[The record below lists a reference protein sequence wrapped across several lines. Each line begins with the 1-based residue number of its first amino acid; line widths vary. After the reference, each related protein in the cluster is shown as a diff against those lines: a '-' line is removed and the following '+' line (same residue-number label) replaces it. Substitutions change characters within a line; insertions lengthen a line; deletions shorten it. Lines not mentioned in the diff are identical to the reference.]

1 MKTAPPRQVE
11 GKQATWIIPL
21 LATLVSAT
29 TILGAMLLSLQG
41 QTPGKHL
48 IVQASQDVMA
58 DVIPTADIA
67 TVPPLTAIPTWATVE
82 TPFET
87 PVILATTISPVL
99 VSATALPSTSIPL
112 QCAGGAPLHW
122 KLYVV
127 QWGDT
132 LFSLTRRHGTT
143 VQEAIY
149 YNCLQSENVRA
160 GQRLYLP
167 PLPTPVPFTP
177 SPMPSFTPAPII
189 PTPAPVQP
197 TPAPTWTAT
206 PSPLPTVGPTTT
218 LTPEPVISPT
228 ATLTPEPVIS
238 PTATLTPE
246 PVISPTTTLTPEP
259 VASPT
264 PEPVASPTPEP
275 VASPTPEPV
284 ASSTPEPVASPTP
297 EPVASPTPEPVASP
311 TPEPGPTP

>member
-1 MKTAPPRQVE
+1 MKATPPRQVE
-11 GKQATWIIPL
+11 GKQAAWIIPL

-29 TILGAMLLSLQG
+29 TILGAVLLSLQG
-41 QTPGKHL
+41 QTPDKHL

-67 TVPPLTAIPTWATVE
+67 TVPPLTAIPTWDTIE
-82 TPFET
+82 TPFEVSLT
-87 PVILATTISPVL
+87 PVILATTVSPVL
-99 VSATALPSTSIPL
+99 VSATALPSTSTPL
-112 QCAGGAPLHW
+112 PCAGGAPLHW

-143 VQEAIY
+143 VQDAIF

-167 PLPTPVPFTP
+167 SLPTPVPFTP

-189 PTPAPVQP
+189 PTQSPPQP
-197 TPAPTWTAT
+197 TLAPTQTAT
-206 PSPLPTVGPTTT
+206 PSPLPTVGATATLVPTATATVSPTAT
-218 LTPEPVISPT
+218 LTPAPVISPTATLTPAPVISPT

-246 PVISPTTTLTPEP
+246 PVISPTITLMPEPVISPTATLTPEP

-264 PEPVASPTPEP
+264 LEPSPTP
-275 VASPTPEPV
+275 
-284 ASSTPEPVASPTP
+284 
-297 EPVASPTPEPVASP
+297 
-311 TPEPGPTP
+311 